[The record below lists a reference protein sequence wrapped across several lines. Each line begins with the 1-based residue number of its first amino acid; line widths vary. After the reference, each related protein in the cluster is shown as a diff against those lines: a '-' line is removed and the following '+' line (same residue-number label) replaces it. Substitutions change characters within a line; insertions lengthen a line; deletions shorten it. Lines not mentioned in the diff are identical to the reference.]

1 MSTDSMPILIED
13 LPVRKQSLRIAV
25 VTETYP
31 PEINGVA
38 NTVAQVVEGLR
49 RRDHQIQLVR
59 PRQAPHEI
67 GSEQTD
73 LHQTLTGSLPIP
85 RYPSL
90 KMGMPARRA
99 LTRLWTQARPDV
111 VHVVTEGPLGWSA
124 IQSAIRLGIPVVSDF
139 RTNFHAY
146 SKHYGV
152 GWLRKPILGYLRKFH
167 NRTACTMVP
176 TEGMRLMLCDL
187 GFHNVRVIARGVD
200 THLFSPVRRS
210 RTLRVSWGAEE
221 HAPVILH
228 AGRLAS
234 EKNPEALIHAHAQ
247 IRQRVP
253 TARFVIVGDGPA
265 RAYLEQHCPGAVF
278 AGSRT
283 GEDLAAHFA
292 SADIFLFPSLTE
304 TFGNVTLE
312 AMASGLA
319 VVAFDYG
326 AAGKYIRHGAN
337 GLLAQSEDPAAFQRL
352 ALDLAGNLSLARS
365 LGASAAID
373 TQALSWDSIV
383 LELEGV
389 LRATST
395 HQQPGDRF
403 MERTAGQ
410 FMAR

>member
-167 NRTACTMVP
+167 NRTACT
-176 TEGMRLMLCDL
+176 E
-187 GFHNVRVIARGVD
+187 
-200 THLFSPVRRS
+200 
-210 RTLRVSWGAEE
+210 
-221 HAPVILH
+221 
-228 AGRLAS
+228 
-234 EKNPEALIHAHAQ
+234 
-247 IRQRVP
+247 
-253 TARFVIVGDGPA
+253 
-265 RAYLEQHCPGAVF
+265 
-278 AGSRT
+278 
-283 GEDLAAHFA
+283 
-292 SADIFLFPSLTE
+292 
-304 TFGNVTLE
+304 
-312 AMASGLA
+312 
-319 VVAFDYG
+319 
-326 AAGKYIRHGAN
+326 
-337 GLLAQSEDPAAFQRL
+337 
-352 ALDLAGNLSLARS
+352 
-365 LGASAAID
+365 
-373 TQALSWDSIV
+373 
-383 LELEGV
+383 
-389 LRATST
+389 
-395 HQQPGDRF
+395 
-403 MERTAGQ
+403 
-410 FMAR
+410 